1 MTSICL
7 CMIVKDE
14 SEVIERC
21 LNSVK
26 DLISYWV
33 ICDTGSSDGTQD
45 LVRQVL
51 SGVPGELHERP
62 WVDFGHN
69 RTEMLKLARGKAQY
83 LLLLDAD
90 WTFSAR
96 PGALAGLKA
105 DAYLVRQ
112 RLPQGQGLEFHNRN
126 LVRGDKNWR
135 YVGVTHEYL
144 DTKGKVSE
152 RRLDGAHI
160 DNWGDGGVG
169 HAKRWRQDAELLERA
184 IRQDPRNG
192 RNVFY
197 LAQTYRDLGELKLS
211 IDLYRR
217 RAAMGGWPQEVFYS
231 LYQAGVLL
239 ARLGDWDAAVPALLK
254 AWKYRPTRI
263 EPLHQLA
270 TGYRQRQDYPNAHR
284 YATQALNKPEPP
296 DILYVESWIYRW
308 GALFEY
314 SVSAYWTGEYAAAL
328 DACERLL
335 RRDDLSPEYRS
346 HAEQNREH
354 CLRAL
359 RGDTTGPDSQQF
371 SIRGG
376 TVILRLPGPKS

>member
-1 MTSICL
+1 
-7 CMIVKDE
+7 MIVKDE
-14 SEVIERC
+14 SAVIERC

-26 DLISYWV
+26 DLISHWV

-45 LVRQVL
+45 LIHQVL

-69 RTEMLKLARGKAQY
+69 RTEMLRLARGKAQY

-90 WTFSAR
+90 WTFSAK
-96 PGALAGLKA
+96 PGALDRLSA
-105 DAYLVRQ
+105 DAYLIRQ
-112 RLPQGQGLEFHNRN
+112 RLPMGHGLEFFNRN
-126 LVRGDKNWR
+126 LVRGDRNWR

-152 RRLDGAHI
+152 RRLAGAQI

-169 HAKRWRQDAELLERA
+169 QARRWRQDAELLERA
-184 IRQDPRNG
+184 VRKDPRNG

-197 LAQTYRDLGELKLS
+197 LAQTYRDLGETKLA

-217 RAAMGGWPQEVFYS
+217 RAAMGGWAEEAFYS
-231 LYQAGVLL
+231 LYQTGVLL
-239 ARLGDWDAAVPALLK
+239 SKLGDWGAAVPALLK

-263 EPLHQLA
+263 EPLYQLA
-270 TGYRQRQDYPNAHR
+270 MGYRLRQDWTNAHR
-284 YATQALNKPEPP
+284 YAVRALGKPEPP
-296 DILYVESWIYRW
+296 DILFVDSWVYRW

-314 SVSAYWTGEYAAAL
+314 SVSAYWTGEHAAAL
-328 DACERLL
+328 DACDRLL
-335 RRDDLSPEYRS
+335 KRADLPPEYRT
-346 HAEQNREH
+346 HVTQNRQY

-359 RGDTTGPDSQQF
+359 RGEDVAQETQQF
-371 SIRGG
+371 AIRGG
-376 TVILRLPGPKS
+376 TVILRLPGQKS